1 MLPGFAALYED
12 LQDEHPRHLRKSAHF
27 FREYGS
33 SQNGATLMP
42 AHAKLTIYDGLGN
55 LPHFNPDIDN
65 DFQPPAVSDFRS
77 QLNNSAGVMIATPE
91 YAHGIP
97 GVLKNAL
104 DWLVASGELYGK
116 PVTLLS
122 ASSRGCFAHAS
133 LIETLTV
140 MMARLIPEAF
150 MNVAPPVGMGNG
162 ELQLTATADLSTRVE
177 RALAVFAKIVDHSG
191 IDSASDVQISVSE
204 TAECCY
210 FPRQLAGRF

>member
-1 MLPGFAALYED
+1 MNILGISGSLRTSSVSTAL
-12 LQDEHPRHLRKSAHF
+12 LKT
-27 FREYGS
+27 
-33 SQNGATLMP
+33 GATLMP
-42 AHAKLTIYDGLGN
+42 AHVKLTIYDGLGN

-77 QLNNSAGVMIATPE
+77 QLNNSAGVIISTPE

-116 PVTLLS
+116 PVTLFS
-122 ASSRGCFAHAS
+122 ASPRGCFAHAS

-150 MNVAPPVGMGNG
+150 VNVAPPPGMGNG
-162 ELQLTATADLSTRVE
+162 ELQVTVTADLSTRVE
-177 RALAVFAKIVDHSG
+177 RALAVFAKTIDHSESKFAPG
-191 IDSASDVQISVSE
+191 ADQDHRDQKIGVNPGVQNGW
-204 TAECCY
+204 A
-210 FPRQLAGRF
+210 